1 MNIARREN
9 RLGRSGHIHWPGA
22 AQERPVKRRF
32 FEKGRCTGKSP
43 PQGRR
48 RSRRDGRSPSHRPEG
63 GALRGGPSTLLKPRQ
78 KGRTAMTEAMLT
90 PWGEA
95 LDREHPLP
103 EYPRPQLRRNSYL
116 NLNGIWEYAITKTA
130 EKPAA
135 MQGEIVVP
143 FSPETPLSGVGH
155 ILQPD
160 EYLWYRRSVT
170 LPEGFFRGGRL
181 LLHFGAVDQ
190 CCTVWVDGQEAGSH
204 TGGYLPFAL
213 DVTELIEGDAFTL
226 ELRVTD
232 PTDTGSLSRGKQ
244 RLKNTGIW
252 YTPQSGIWQTV
263 WMECVPENYLR
274 SLRITP
280 KPEEN
285 AVHIRLEADD
295 PAMAAV
301 MICRDGGIIAE
312 GQTDEN
318 GESTLTIPAEEL
330 HLWSP
335 EDPFLYDVS
344 IVLPGGDRVESYFGM
359 RAFGIGKDEKGLPR
373 LLLNGKP
380 YFQNGLLDQGYWSD
394 GYYTAPSDEALIHDI
409 AEMKRLGFN
418 MLRKHIKV
426 EPLRWYYHCDRLG
439 MLVWQDMMNGGE
451 SYSPLSIY
459 VFSNLG
465 LRVKDD
471 RYRYFSRSD
480 EAGRTHYYEELGQ
493 MIDLLYNTVSLALW
507 VPFNEGWGQFD
518 ALKAAEFIRK
528 RDDTRPIDHAS
539 GWYDQGG
546 GDIKSIHWYF
556 RPYHHKQPPKE
567 QRPICLTEYGGYN
580 CAVPGH
586 CWGEGAEFGYKKIAD
601 PAEFN
606 RAFQK
611 LMEEQII
618 PAKERGLAAAVYT
631 QVSDVEGERNG
642 LLTYDRKVCKANEA
656 IFRAVNAKLT
666 GDA

>member
-1 MNIARREN
+1 
-9 RLGRSGHIHWPGA
+9 
-22 AQERPVKRRF
+22 
-32 FEKGRCTGKSP
+32 
-43 PQGRR
+43 
-48 RSRRDGRSPSHRPEG
+48 
-63 GALRGGPSTLLKPRQ
+63 
-78 KGRTAMTEAMLT
+78 MTEAMLT
-90 PWGEA
+90 SWGEA

-190 CCTVWVDGQEAGSH
+190 CCTVWVNGRKAGSH

-301 MICRDGGIIAE
+301 TICRDGGIIAE

-330 HLWSP
+330 RLWSP
-335 EDPFLYDVS
+335 EEPFLYDVA
-344 IVLPGGDRVESYFGM
+344 ITLAGGDKVESYFGM

>member
-1 MNIARREN
+1 
-9 RLGRSGHIHWPGA
+9 
-22 AQERPVKRRF
+22 
-32 FEKGRCTGKSP
+32 
-43 PQGRR
+43 
-48 RSRRDGRSPSHRPEG
+48 
-63 GALRGGPSTLLKPRQ
+63 
-78 KGRTAMTEAMLT
+78 MTEAMLT
-90 PWGEA
+90 SWGEA

-190 CCTVWVDGQEAGSH
+190 CCTVWINGQEAGSH

-295 PAMAAV
+295 PAIAAV
-301 MICRDGGIIAE
+301 TICRDGGLIAE

-330 HLWSP
+330 RLWSP
-335 EDPFLYDVS
+335 EDPVLYDVS

-359 RAFGIGKDEKGLPR
+359 RSFGIGKDEKGLPR

>member
-1 MNIARREN
+1 
-9 RLGRSGHIHWPGA
+9 
-22 AQERPVKRRF
+22 
-32 FEKGRCTGKSP
+32 
-43 PQGRR
+43 
-48 RSRRDGRSPSHRPEG
+48 
-63 GALRGGPSTLLKPRQ
+63 
-78 KGRTAMTEAMLT
+78 MTEAMLT

-190 CCTVWVDGQEAGSH
+190 CCTVWVNGQEAGSH

-301 MICRDGGIIAE
+301 TICRDGGIIAE

-330 HLWSP
+330 RLWSP
-335 EDPFLYDVS
+335 ENPFLYDAA
-344 IVLPGGDRVESYFGM
+344 ITLAGGDKVESYFGM

-642 LLTYDRKVCKANEA
+642 LLTYDRKVCKANEE

>member
-1 MNIARREN
+1 
-9 RLGRSGHIHWPGA
+9 
-22 AQERPVKRRF
+22 
-32 FEKGRCTGKSP
+32 
-43 PQGRR
+43 
-48 RSRRDGRSPSHRPEG
+48 
-63 GALRGGPSTLLKPRQ
+63 
-78 KGRTAMTEAMLT
+78 MTEAMLT

-190 CCTVWVDGQEAGSH
+190 CCTVWVNGQEAGSH

-301 MICRDGGIIAE
+301 TICRDGGIIAE

-330 HLWSP
+330 RLWSP
-335 EDPFLYDVS
+335 EDPVLYDAA
-344 IVLPGGDRVESYFGM
+344 ITLAGGDRVESYFGM
-359 RAFGIGKDEKGLPR
+359 RSFGIGKDEKGLPR

>member
-1 MNIARREN
+1 
-9 RLGRSGHIHWPGA
+9 
-22 AQERPVKRRF
+22 
-32 FEKGRCTGKSP
+32 
-43 PQGRR
+43 
-48 RSRRDGRSPSHRPEG
+48 
-63 GALRGGPSTLLKPRQ
+63 
-78 KGRTAMTEAMLT
+78 MTEAMLT

-116 NLNGIWEYAITKTA
+116 NLNGIWEYAITKTV

-190 CCTVWVDGQEAGSH
+190 CCTVWVNGQEAGSH

-301 MICRDGGIIAE
+301 TICRDGGIIAE

-330 HLWSP
+330 RLWSP
-335 EDPFLYDVS
+335 EDPVLYDAA
-344 IVLPGGDRVESYFGM
+344 ITLAGGDKVESYFGM

>member
-1 MNIARREN
+1 
-9 RLGRSGHIHWPGA
+9 
-22 AQERPVKRRF
+22 
-32 FEKGRCTGKSP
+32 
-43 PQGRR
+43 
-48 RSRRDGRSPSHRPEG
+48 
-63 GALRGGPSTLLKPRQ
+63 
-78 KGRTAMTEAMLT
+78 MTEAMLT

-190 CCTVWVDGQEAGSH
+190 CCTVWVNGQEAGSH

-301 MICRDGGIIAE
+301 TICRDGGIIAE

-330 HLWSP
+330 RLWSP
-335 EDPFLYDVS
+335 ENPFLYDAA
-344 IVLPGGDRVESYFGM
+344 ITLTGGDKVESYFGM
-359 RAFGIGKDEKGLPR
+359 RAFGIGNDEKGLPR

>member
-1 MNIARREN
+1 
-9 RLGRSGHIHWPGA
+9 
-22 AQERPVKRRF
+22 
-32 FEKGRCTGKSP
+32 
-43 PQGRR
+43 
-48 RSRRDGRSPSHRPEG
+48 
-63 GALRGGPSTLLKPRQ
+63 
-78 KGRTAMTEAMLT
+78 MTEAMLT

-155 ILQPD
+155 ILQPN

-170 LPEGFFRGGRL
+170 MPEGFFRGGRL

-190 CCTVWVDGQEAGSH
+190 CCTVWVNGQEAGSH

-301 MICRDGGIIAE
+301 TICRDGGIIVE

-330 HLWSP
+330 RLWSP
-335 EDPFLYDVS
+335 ENPFLYDAA
-344 IVLPGGDRVESYFGM
+344 ITLAGGDKVESYFGM

>member
-1 MNIARREN
+1 
-9 RLGRSGHIHWPGA
+9 
-22 AQERPVKRRF
+22 
-32 FEKGRCTGKSP
+32 
-43 PQGRR
+43 
-48 RSRRDGRSPSHRPEG
+48 
-63 GALRGGPSTLLKPRQ
+63 
-78 KGRTAMTEAMLT
+78 MTEAMLT
-90 PWGEA
+90 SWGEA

-190 CCTVWVDGQEAGSH
+190 CCTVWVNGQEAGSH

-301 MICRDGGIIAE
+301 TICRDGGIIAE

-330 HLWSP
+330 RLWSP
-335 EDPFLYDVS
+335 ENPFLYDVS

-359 RAFGIGKDEKGLPR
+359 RSFGIGRDEKGLPR

>member
-1 MNIARREN
+1 
-9 RLGRSGHIHWPGA
+9 
-22 AQERPVKRRF
+22 
-32 FEKGRCTGKSP
+32 
-43 PQGRR
+43 
-48 RSRRDGRSPSHRPEG
+48 
-63 GALRGGPSTLLKPRQ
+63 
-78 KGRTAMTEAMLT
+78 MTEAMLT

-116 NLNGIWEYAITKTA
+116 NLNGIWEYAITKTV

-190 CCTVWVDGQEAGSH
+190 CCTVWVNGQEAGSH

-301 MICRDGGIIAE
+301 TICRDGGIIAE

-330 HLWSP
+330 RLWSP
-335 EDPFLYDVS
+335 ENPFLYDVS

-611 LMEEQII
+611 LMEEQLI

>member
-1 MNIARREN
+1 
-9 RLGRSGHIHWPGA
+9 
-22 AQERPVKRRF
+22 
-32 FEKGRCTGKSP
+32 
-43 PQGRR
+43 
-48 RSRRDGRSPSHRPEG
+48 
-63 GALRGGPSTLLKPRQ
+63 
-78 KGRTAMTEAMLT
+78 MTEAMLT

-190 CCTVWVDGQEAGSH
+190 RCTVWVNDRKAGSH

-301 MICRDGGIIAE
+301 TICRDGGIIAE

-330 HLWSP
+330 RLWSP
-335 EDPFLYDVS
+335 ENPFLYDAA
-344 IVLPGGDRVESYFGM
+344 ITLTGGDKVESYFGM

>member
-1 MNIARREN
+1 
-9 RLGRSGHIHWPGA
+9 
-22 AQERPVKRRF
+22 
-32 FEKGRCTGKSP
+32 
-43 PQGRR
+43 
-48 RSRRDGRSPSHRPEG
+48 
-63 GALRGGPSTLLKPRQ
+63 
-78 KGRTAMTEAMLT
+78 MTDAMLT
-90 PWGEA
+90 PWGEK

-103 EYPRPQLRRNSYL
+103 EYPRPQLVRQSYW
-116 NLNGIWEYAITKTA
+116 NLNGPWEYAITKTP
-130 EKPAA
+130 EKPTAL
-135 MQGEIVVP
+135 QGEIVVP

-160 EYLWYRRSVT
+160 EYLWYRRTVS
-170 LPEGFFRGGRL
+170 LPQGFGRGERL
-181 LLHFGAVDQ
+181 LLHFGSVDQ
-190 CCTVWVDGQEAGSH
+190 RCTVWVNGREMGSH
-204 TGGYLPFAL
+204 IGGYLPF
-213 DVTELIEGDAFTL
+213 TL
-226 ELRVTD
+226 ELTDLLPANTLTLELCVTD

-263 WMECVPENYLR
+263 WLECVPQNYLR

-280 KPEEN
+280 KLEDM
-285 AVHIRLEADD
+285 AVHFHLEADD
-295 PAMAAV
+295 PAAAAV
-301 MICRDGGIIAE
+301 TIRKDGVILAE
-312 GQTDEN
+312 GQTDET
-318 GESTLTIPAEEL
+318 GEITLSIPAKQL
-330 HLWSP
+330 HLWAP
-335 EDPFLYDVS
+335 ENPFLYDVT

-359 RAFGIGKDEKGLPR
+359 RSFGIGTDEKGLPR

-394 GYYTAPSDEALIHDI
+394 GCYTAPSDEALIHDI

-439 MLVWQDMMNGGE
+439 MLVWQDMMNGGS

-465 LRVKDD
+465 LQIKDD
-471 RYRYFSRSD
+471 RYRYFSRTD
-480 EAGRTHYYEELGQ
+480 EAGRCHYYEELGQ

-518 ALKAAEFIRK
+518 ALKATEFIRK
-528 RDDTRPIDHAS
+528 RDNTRPIDHAS

-556 RPYHHKQPPKE
+556 RPYHHKQLPQE

-580 CAVPGH
+580 CAIPGH
-586 CWGEGAEFGYKKIAD
+586 CWGEGAEFGYKKITD

-611 LMEEQII
+611 LMEEQIL
-618 PAKERGLAAAVYT
+618 PAKEMGLAAAVYT

-642 LLTYDRKVCKANEA
+642 LLTYDRKVCKADEA

-666 GDA
+666 GEA

>member
-1 MNIARREN
+1 
-9 RLGRSGHIHWPGA
+9 
-22 AQERPVKRRF
+22 
-32 FEKGRCTGKSP
+32 
-43 PQGRR
+43 
-48 RSRRDGRSPSHRPEG
+48 
-63 GALRGGPSTLLKPRQ
+63 
-78 KGRTAMTEAMLT
+78 MTEAMLT

-190 CCTVWVDGQEAGSH
+190 RCTVWVNGQEAGSH
-204 TGGYLPFAL
+204 IGGYLPFAL

-301 MICRDGGIIAE
+301 TICRDGGIIAE

-330 HLWSP
+330 RLWSP
-335 EDPFLYDVS
+335 ENPFLYDAA

-359 RAFGIGKDEKGLPR
+359 RSFGIGRDEKGLPR

-409 AEMKRLGFN
+409 AEMKRLDFN

-601 PAEFN
+601 PMEFN

>member
-1 MNIARREN
+1 
-9 RLGRSGHIHWPGA
+9 
-22 AQERPVKRRF
+22 
-32 FEKGRCTGKSP
+32 
-43 PQGRR
+43 
-48 RSRRDGRSPSHRPEG
+48 
-63 GALRGGPSTLLKPRQ
+63 
-78 KGRTAMTEAMLT
+78 MTEAMLT

-143 FSPETPLSGVGH
+143 FSPETPLSWVGH

-190 CCTVWVDGQEAGSH
+190 CCTVWVNGQEAGSH

-244 RLKNTGIW
+244 RLKSTGIW

-301 MICRDGGIIAE
+301 TICRDGGIIAE

-330 HLWSP
+330 RLWSP

>member
-1 MNIARREN
+1 
-9 RLGRSGHIHWPGA
+9 
-22 AQERPVKRRF
+22 
-32 FEKGRCTGKSP
+32 
-43 PQGRR
+43 
-48 RSRRDGRSPSHRPEG
+48 
-63 GALRGGPSTLLKPRQ
+63 
-78 KGRTAMTEAMLT
+78 MTEAMLT

-190 CCTVWVDGQEAGSH
+190 RCTVWVNGQEAGSH
-204 TGGYLPFAL
+204 IGGYLPFAL

-301 MICRDGGIIAE
+301 TICRDGGIIAE

-330 HLWSP
+330 RLWSP
-335 EDPFLYDVS
+335 ENPFLYDAA

>member
-1 MNIARREN
+1 
-9 RLGRSGHIHWPGA
+9 
-22 AQERPVKRRF
+22 
-32 FEKGRCTGKSP
+32 
-43 PQGRR
+43 
-48 RSRRDGRSPSHRPEG
+48 
-63 GALRGGPSTLLKPRQ
+63 
-78 KGRTAMTEAMLT
+78 MTEAMLT

-190 CCTVWVDGQEAGSH
+190 RCTVWVNGQEAGSH

-301 MICRDGGIIAE
+301 TICRDGGIIAE

-330 HLWSP
+330 RLWSP
-335 EDPFLYDVS
+335 ENPFLYDAA
-344 IVLPGGDRVESYFGM
+344 ITLAGGDKVESYFGM

-394 GYYTAPSDEALIHDI
+394 GYYTAPADEAMIHDI

>member
-1 MNIARREN
+1 
-9 RLGRSGHIHWPGA
+9 
-22 AQERPVKRRF
+22 
-32 FEKGRCTGKSP
+32 
-43 PQGRR
+43 
-48 RSRRDGRSPSHRPEG
+48 
-63 GALRGGPSTLLKPRQ
+63 
-78 KGRTAMTEAMLT
+78 MTEAMLT

-190 CCTVWVDGQEAGSH
+190 CCTVWVNGQEAGSH
-204 TGGYLPFAL
+204 TGGYPPFTLELTDLLPADTL
-213 DVTELIEGDAFTL
+213 TL

-232 PTDTGSLSRGKQ
+232 PTDTGSFSRGKQ

-301 MICRDGGIIAE
+301 TICRDGGIIAK

-330 HLWSP
+330 RLWSP

-344 IVLPGGDRVESYFGM
+344 IVLPDGDRVESYFGM
-359 RAFGIGKDEKGLPR
+359 RAFGIGRDEKGLPR

>member
-1 MNIARREN
+1 
-9 RLGRSGHIHWPGA
+9 
-22 AQERPVKRRF
+22 
-32 FEKGRCTGKSP
+32 
-43 PQGRR
+43 
-48 RSRRDGRSPSHRPEG
+48 
-63 GALRGGPSTLLKPRQ
+63 
-78 KGRTAMTEAMLT
+78 MTEAMLT

-190 CCTVWVDGQEAGSH
+190 CCTVWVNGQEAGSH

-244 RLKNTGIW
+244 RLKSTGIW

-301 MICRDGGIIAE
+301 TICRDGGIIAE

-330 HLWSP
+330 RLWSP

-611 LMEEQII
+611 LMEEQSI

>member
-1 MNIARREN
+1 
-9 RLGRSGHIHWPGA
+9 
-22 AQERPVKRRF
+22 
-32 FEKGRCTGKSP
+32 
-43 PQGRR
+43 
-48 RSRRDGRSPSHRPEG
+48 
-63 GALRGGPSTLLKPRQ
+63 
-78 KGRTAMTEAMLT
+78 MTEAMLT

-190 CCTVWVDGQEAGSH
+190 RCTVWVNGQEAGSH

-295 PAMAAV
+295 PAMAV
-301 MICRDGGIIAE
+301 VTICRDGGIIAE

-330 HLWSP
+330 RLWSP
-335 EDPFLYDVS
+335 ENPFLYDAA
-344 IVLPGGDRVESYFGM
+344 ITLAGGDKVVSYFGM
-359 RAFGIGKDEKGLPR
+359 RAFGIGRDEKGLPR

>member
-1 MNIARREN
+1 
-9 RLGRSGHIHWPGA
+9 
-22 AQERPVKRRF
+22 
-32 FEKGRCTGKSP
+32 
-43 PQGRR
+43 
-48 RSRRDGRSPSHRPEG
+48 
-63 GALRGGPSTLLKPRQ
+63 
-78 KGRTAMTEAMLT
+78 MTEAMLT

-170 LPEGFFRGGRL
+170 LLEGFFQGGRL

-190 CCTVWVDGQEAGSH
+190 CCTVWVNGQEAGSH

-301 MICRDGGIIAE
+301 TICRDGGIIAE

-318 GESTLTIPAEEL
+318 GESTLTIPAEQL
-330 HLWSP
+330 RLWSP
-335 EDPFLYDVS
+335 ENPFLYDVT
-344 IVLPGGDRVESYFGM
+344 IRLAGGDTVESYFGM

-471 RYRYFSRSD
+471 RYRYFSRID
-480 EAGRTHYYEELGQ
+480 EAGRTHYYKELGQ

>member
-1 MNIARREN
+1 
-9 RLGRSGHIHWPGA
+9 
-22 AQERPVKRRF
+22 
-32 FEKGRCTGKSP
+32 
-43 PQGRR
+43 
-48 RSRRDGRSPSHRPEG
+48 
-63 GALRGGPSTLLKPRQ
+63 
-78 KGRTAMTEAMLT
+78 MTEAMLT

-190 CCTVWVDGQEAGSH
+190 RCTVWVNGQEAGSH

-301 MICRDGGIIAE
+301 TICRDGGIIAE

-330 HLWSP
+330 RLWSP
-335 EDPFLYDVS
+335 ENPFLYDAA
-344 IVLPGGDRVESYFGM
+344 ITLTGGDKVESYFGM

>member
-1 MNIARREN
+1 
-9 RLGRSGHIHWPGA
+9 
-22 AQERPVKRRF
+22 
-32 FEKGRCTGKSP
+32 
-43 PQGRR
+43 
-48 RSRRDGRSPSHRPEG
+48 
-63 GALRGGPSTLLKPRQ
+63 
-78 KGRTAMTEAMLT
+78 MTEAMLT

-143 FSPETPLSGVGH
+143 FSPETLLSGVGH

-190 CCTVWVDGQEAGSH
+190 RCTVWVNGQEAGSH

-301 MICRDGGIIAE
+301 TICRDGGIIAK

-330 HLWSP
+330 RLWSP
-335 EDPFLYDVS
+335 ENPFLYDVTIRLAS
-344 IVLPGGDRVESYFGM
+344 GDTVESYFGM

-493 MIDLLYNTVSLALW
+493 MIDLLYNTVSLAMW

-518 ALKAAEFIRK
+518 ALKATEFIRE

-656 IFRAVNAKLT
+656 IFRAMNAKLT